1 MHTNVG
7 VEYVQFTNPLKL
19 MGKVENYMLEVINS
33 MKNSLRDVAGE
44 SLIKLAKHGKEAWLS
59 MDPA

>member
-7 VEYVQFTNPLKL
+7 VQFTNPLKL